1 MQTPEPKIWTNNVIW
16 TPRLARLLVVDGSAE
31 DRTAIVR
38 ELRNAGHDAVPAADA
53 AGAYRLLQDSSF
65 DAVITE
71 WLLPDTTALDLAAT
85 LRGPAAA
92 GPQRVVV
99 ASRRSEARDIAR
111 ALDSGIDD
119 YLVKSSRPEELV
131 ARVNAILRRP
141 FAPPPDS
148 VVQVGR
154 IRLDRVGHR
163 VLVGDAELDLA
174 PAEFRLIAFFM
185 ENRGKMLGRQQLLA
199 QVWNRRNG
207 ISPRTV
213 DVHVRRLRAALAPF
227 GCQDLLQTVR
237 GFGYRFG

>member
-1 MQTPEPKIWTNNVIW
+1 M
-16 TPRLARLLVVDGSAE
+16 ARLLVVDGSAE
-31 DRTAIVR
+31 DRSSLVR
-38 ELRNAGHDAVPAADA
+38 ELRNAGHEAISTADA
-53 AGAYRLLQDSSF
+53 AGALKLVESSVF
-65 DAVITE
+65 DAVITD
-71 WLLPDTTALDLAAT
+71 WLLPDTTGLDLAAS
-85 LRGPAAA
+85 LRSHTPA
-92 GPQRVVV
+92 GPQRVMI

-119 YLVKSSRPEELV
+119 YVVKPSRPEELV
-131 ARVNAILRRP
+131 ARINAVLRRP
-141 FAPPPDS
+141 VAPVPGS
-148 VVQVGR
+148 VVQVDA
-154 IRLDRVGHR
+154 IRLDRTGHR
-163 VLVGDAELDLA
+163 VLVGDVELDLA

-227 GCQDLLQTVR
+227 GCDDLLQTVR